1 MPKED
6 LGVSENL
13 EQQSLTYTL
22 STSLGPW
29 LVPCPPGRSLR
40 GCWAEGLKVVRLF
53 APRLQRLAVWPA
65 SVGARESFGSVTTG
79 TSQMDRGDAPISA
92 RPGLF

>member
-53 APRLQRLAVWPA
+53 APNLRGWLFGQPVLVPGKA
-65 SVGARESFGSVTTG
+65 SA
-79 TSQMDRGDAPISA
+79 Q
-92 RPGLF
+92 